1 MPQSLI
7 DAPAE
12 WQDTIVVP
20 APGDQVAVAND
31 STKPYSLFHALSAL
45 AKRTRWLRGLLETH
59 NHDNRYAP
67 LAHHHDDRYALLG
80 HNHDD
85 RYYTKAEVDAGRG
98 QWATLLL
105 GSAGTFTPQVSLT
118 VNIPAAGNYLL
129 EGQATWSSSGA
140 VDWWR
145 RFWVNSTLVFD
156 RTTRKGG
163 HDEYW
168 TDKVVVSISSAG
180 SYSFRY
186 AVHGISVYD
195 PGYNEIYHPTW
206 LGDILLRVSRI

>member
-1 MPQSLI
+1 MPQNLL
-7 DAPAE
+7 DTPAE

-20 APGDQVAVAND
+20 APGDQVAVVND
-31 STKPYSLFHALSAL
+31 STKPYSLFHALSAI

-59 NHDNRYAP
+59 NHDGRYAP
-67 LAHHHDDRYALLG
+67 LGHHHDDRYALLG

-85 RYYTKAEVDAGRG
+85 RYYTKTEVDAGRG

-129 EGQATWSSSGA
+129 EGYALCSSDGS
-140 VDWWR
+140 VDWRR

-156 RTTRKGG
+156 RTSRKFMIW
-163 HDEYW
+163 DNW
-168 TDKVVVSISSAG
+168 LDRVVVSISSAG
-180 SYSFRY
+180 SYTFQY
-186 AVHGISVYD
+186 APHGLAVTEGTATFY
-195 PGYNEIYHPTW
+195 PTW

>member
-1 MPQSLI
+1 MPQNLI
-7 DAPAE
+7 DTPAD
-12 WQDTIVVP
+12 WQDVIAVP
-20 APGDQVAVAND
+20 APGEPAAIAND
-31 STKPYSLFHALSAL
+31 PAKPHSLYHALAAL

-59 NHDNRYAP
+59 NHD
-67 LAHHHDDRYALLG
+67 
-80 HNHDD
+80 D
-85 RYYTKAEVDAGRG
+85 RYYIKAEVDAWRG
-98 QWATLLL
+98 QWTTLLL

-129 EGQATWSSSGA
+129 EGHATWSSSGP

-145 RFWVNSTLVFD
+145 RFWVDSTLVFD

-163 HDEYW
+163 LDEYW
-168 TDKVVVSISSAG
+168 IDRVVVSISSAG

>member
-129 EGQATWSSSGA
+129 EGHAMWSTDDLA
-140 VDWWR
+140 DWRR
-145 RFWVNSTLVFD
+145 RFWVGSTLVFD
-156 RTTRKGG
+156 RTTRTGG
-163 HDEYW
+163 VNMYW
-168 TDKVVVSISSAG
+168 IDKVVVSISSSG
-180 SYSFRY
+180 SYTFQY
-186 AVHGISVYD
+186 APHGLATEY
-195 PGYNEIYHPTW
+195 GGPTW
-206 LGDILLRVSRI
+206 LGDIFLRVSRI